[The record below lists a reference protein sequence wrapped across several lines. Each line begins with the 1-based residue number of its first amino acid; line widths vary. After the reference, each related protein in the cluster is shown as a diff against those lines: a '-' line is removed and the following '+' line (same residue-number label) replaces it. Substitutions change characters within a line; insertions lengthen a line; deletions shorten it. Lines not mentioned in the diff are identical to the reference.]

1 MQIAV
6 LHLTVYTAASLFL
19 VSGYTDFAPS
29 YTSKP
34 RRAGKTESF
43 LQLVRRAEQWVQSKK
58 QSSIQLINVQTV
70 DNSTL
75 YKCSR
80 DAQGEYLFHRKPM
93 KGITL
98 WLDDHWKHL
107 FCGKRIHSSART
119 TQTQCWNCNVIILKT
134 LSVLLLPGL
143 KSLFRPFL

>member
-6 LHLTVYTAASLFL
+6 RHLTVYTAASLFL

-34 RRAGKTESF
+34 KRAGKTESF
-43 LQLVRRAEQWVQSKK
+43 SQLVRRAEQWVQSKK

-80 DAQGEYLFHRKPM
+80 DAQGEHLFHRYQQKELVFYH
-93 KGITL
+93 KIIENSCTL
-98 WLDDHWKHL
+98 L
-107 FCGKRIHSSART
+107 R
-119 TQTQCWNCNVIILKT
+119 
-134 LSVLLLPGL
+134 
-143 KSLFRPFL
+143 